1 MSIMNIGSLG
11 NYMKNLQL
19 QTQWQ
24 LKKQSGDF
32 TSHKKSLQE
41 WLEDTSSS
49 SLAGMK
55 EALNN
60 SSNVDKDALYAKIQN
75 GKKLTAAEKDYLRKT
90 DPVMYEKVKSIERE
104 REAYEEEIKRCK
116 TKEEVQRVKTA
127 HVNASLSVVKSVENN
142 PNISDAQ
149 KLAYA
154 MIEQAKIKAIA
165 EITAK
170 FVKSGEY
177 GELPTDAEYAE
188 AIKEMEQAVK
198 PEEEQEKTDSAEES
212 TGKDIIQEIQKSVSE
227 KDEEIAEE
235 ILDTDIEIESEE
247 VRKAKRAKAK
257 AAYQHFSGEGEVGTE
272 FVFFDT
278 KG

>member
-1 MSIMNIGSLG
+1 MSMTTIGSLG
-11 NYMKNLQL
+11 NYMRNLQL

-32 TSHKKSLQE
+32 KSHKKSLQE
-41 WLEDTSSS
+41 WLKDTSSS
-49 SLAGMK
+49 TLSEMND
-55 EALNN
+55 ALNN
-60 SSNVDKDALYAKIQN
+60 NSNIDKDALYAKIQN
-75 GKKLTAAEKDYLRKT
+75 GKKLTAAEKDYLRKN

-104 REAYEEEIKRCK
+104 SAAYEKEMKRCK

-154 MIEQAKIKAIA
+154 MVEQAKIRAIA

-177 GELPTDAEYAE
+177 GKLPTDAEYAE
-188 AIKEMEQAVK
+188 AVETMKEMEQVVE
-198 PEEEQEKTDSAEES
+198 PEAEEQEKTDNTEEN
-212 TGKDIIQEIQKSVSE
+212 T
-227 KDEEIAEE
+227 EEIFN
-235 ILDTDIEIESEE
+235 TDVKIESEE

-257 AAYQHFSGEGEVGTE
+257 AAYQQFSGEWQSEPTGNE
-272 FVFFDT
+272 FASFDA